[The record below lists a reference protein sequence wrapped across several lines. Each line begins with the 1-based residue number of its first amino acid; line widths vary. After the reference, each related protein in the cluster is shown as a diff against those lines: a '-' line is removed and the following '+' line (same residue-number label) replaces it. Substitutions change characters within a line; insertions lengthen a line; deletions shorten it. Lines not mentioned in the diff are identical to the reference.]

1 LHILSFL
8 EKRSSFNFETNFSP
22 NRIILGVLNQR
33 LLDKNFCAIGNNF
46 NDEIIELLTTAT
58 NLNIKL
64 IIVKPQRLVHYLS
77 EEESVLFMKSH
88 NSSNFERSFIPNKI
102 NSLLLIKN
110 NFRSNFMSLEII
122 LNFVHNSLFLSFFFF

>member
-1 LHILSFL
+1 MHILSFL